1 MKKLTQVLTFIFSLI
16 IATISST
23 ASAYPKNGFDLE
35 NSIIPSEKIL
45 SGGPPRDGIP
55 SIDKPKFISAA
66 KASYLKPDDR
76 VMGIV
81 VAGEAR
87 AYPIRILNWHEIVN
101 DVIKGQAVA
110 VTFCPL
116 CGSGIVY
123 EADFNG
129 KAHKFG
135 VSGLLYNSDVL
146 LYDRETETLWS
157 QILSK
162 GISGKLV
169 NQALKIV
176 ASSHTSWQTWQQ
188 KHPQTKVLSN
198 KTGFKRDYNRSPY
211 GDYNDNK
218 STYFPVAFSS
228 KKYHPK
234 ERVLGITIN
243 GKHKVYPFSELAKS
257 NKTSLNDSFEGK
269 QLRLSFDV
277 ENRDGEIKDNTG
289 EIIASINTFWFAW
302 YAFHPKAEIYKAK

>member
-1 MKKLTQVLTFIFSLI
+1 MKNLIYLLLVSIFL
-16 IATISST
+16 ISSNV
-23 ASAYPKNGFDLE
+23 SAYSKNGFALE
-35 NSIIPSEKIL
+35 NSIIPNEKIL

-55 SIDKPKFISAA
+55 SIDEPKFIDAN
-66 KASYLKPDDR
+66 KANYLKSKDR
-76 VMGIV
+76 VIGIV

-101 DVIKGQAVA
+101 DEIKGQAVA

-146 LYDRETETLWS
+146 LYDRQTETLWS

-169 NQALKIV
+169 NQKLNIIP
-176 ASSHTSWQTWQQ
+176 SSHTSWQDWRK
-188 KHPQTKVLSN
+188 KHPNTKVLSN
-198 KTGFKRDYNRSPY
+198 KTGFKRNYDRSPY
-211 GDYNDNK
+211 GDYNNSK
-218 STYFPVAFSS
+218 STYFPVAFRN

-234 ERVLGITIN
+234 ERVIGVTIN
-243 GKHKVYPFSELAKS
+243 GKQKVYPFTELAKV
-257 NKTSLNDSFEGK
+257 NKNSLKDNFAGK
-269 QLRLSFDV
+269 QLILDFDV
-277 ENRDGEIKDNTG
+277 ENRDGSIKDSTG
-289 EIIASINTFWFAW
+289 KIIPSINTFWFAW
-302 YAFHPKAEIYKAK
+302 YAFHPKAEIYKVK

>member
-1 MKKLTQVLTFIFSLI
+1 MKKLIQLLLISILFISFH
-16 IATISST
+16 
-23 ASAYPKNGFDLE
+23 ASAYPKNGFALE
-35 NSIIPSEKIL
+35 NSIIPTEKIL

-55 SIDKPKFISAA
+55 SIDKPIFIAA
-66 KASYLKPDDR
+66 NQANYLKPKDR
-76 VMGIV
+76 VIGIV

-123 EADFNG
+123 SADFNG

-146 LYDRETETLWS
+146 LFDRETETLWS

-169 NQALKIV
+169 NQKLKIIS
-176 ASSHTSWQTWQQ
+176 SSHTSWQDWHK
-188 KHPQTKVLSN
+188 KHPNSKVLSN
-198 KTGFKRDYNRSPY
+198 KTGFKRDYTRSPY
-211 GDYNDNK
+211 GDYNNTK
-218 STYFPVAFSS
+218 STYFPVAFRN

-234 ERVLGITIN
+234 ERVIGVTID
-243 GKHKVYPFSELAKS
+243 GKQKVYPFTELAKT
-257 NKTSLNDSFEGK
+257 NKNSLKDVFAGT
-269 QLRLSFDV
+269 QLRLEFDV
-277 ENRDGEIKDNTG
+277 ENRDGLIKDSTG
-289 EIIASINTFWFAW
+289 KIIPSMNTFWFAW
-302 YAFHPKAEIYKAK
+302 YAFHPKSEIYKAK